1 MQMLCLPLLPPRP
14 SALLPR
20 WALALVSALVLTQ
33 ALPAGANPLPAPQA
47 SPRLAS
53 PPAPAPIDSVP
64 SWPSA
69 STPAL
74 ALEQLVSQW
83 LVSRHGVD
91 PSRVALAPLDARLQ
105 IQPCQSGLALDLP
118 FTSTQTIRVRC
129 VQPAWQLYMRNT
141 AAPLSPARVVATGTP
156 APVVAPAAEEP
167 AAMRMVVVATGL
179 LQRGTRLNE
188 AHLKLQEMPAKG
200 LPSQVLEQLSDA
212 LQAEVVRDLMPGT
225 PLRSQDIRP
234 ALLVRRG
241 QMVML
246 SIGLS
251 GDLQVKARLEA
262 LQDGRMGEQIRL
274 KNRESG
280 RQISGVVTGL
290 NTVQAL

>member
-1 MQMLCLPLLPPRP
+1 
-14 SALLPR
+14 
-20 WALALVSALVLTQ
+20 
-33 ALPAGANPLPAPQA
+33 
-47 SPRLAS
+47 
-53 PPAPAPIDSVP
+53 
-64 SWPSA
+64 
-69 STPAL
+69 
-74 ALEQLVSQW
+74 
-83 LVSRHGVD
+83 
-91 PSRVALAPLDARLQ
+91 
-105 IQPCQSGLALDLP
+105 
-118 FTSTQTIRVRC
+118 
-129 VQPAWQLYMRNT
+129 
-141 AAPLSPARVVATGTP
+141 
-156 APVVAPAAEEP
+156 
-167 AAMRMVVVATGL
+167 
-179 LQRGTRLNE
+179 
-188 AHLKLQEMPAKG
+188 
-200 LPSQVLEQLSDA
+200 
-212 LQAEVVRDLMPGT
+212 VVRDLMPGT